1 MIDSKKTLS
10 FVERLVRDHPQG
22 TPPTEGLLDSPEKID
37 AYVERMQAATEE
49 GLRRDRRARQ
59 ESAAQARTRRVD

>member
-1 MIDSKKTLS
+1 MTDSKKTPS
-10 FVERLVRDHPQG
+10 FAERLVRDHPQG
-22 TPPTEGLLDSPEKID
+22 TALTEGLLDSPEKID